1 MTKNSISG
9 APRGAKLKSIDPSA
23 AGQLVGRVIT
33 FLRVFMAETV
43 ARRIIGTVLLAVG
56 VDDARVAELTG
67 MSERRV
73 RELRKNIREGATD
86 DDLFR
91 ASGGSRGRKM
101 MDVETLVKEKIE
113 NNDYSTQQEVAD
125 MVYEEYGIK
134 VHRSTVSRLLKKT
147 VSGG

>member
-1 MTKNSISG
+1 MTNSVSG
-9 APRGAKLKSIDPSA
+9 APRGAKVKNIDPSA
-23 AGQLVGRVIT
+23 AGQIVSRVIA

-43 ARRIIGTVLLAVG
+43 ARRIISTVLLAVG
-56 VDDARVAELTG
+56 IDDARVAELTG

-73 RELRKNIREGATD
+73 RELRKNIRDGVTD

-101 MDVETLVKEKIE
+101 MDVEKLVMEKIE
-113 NNDYSTQQEVAD
+113 NNDYSTQQEIAD
-125 MVYEEYGIK
+125 MVYEEYGIM

-147 VSGG
+147 ASGG

>member
-9 APRGAKLKSIDPSA
+9 APRGAKVKHIDPST
-23 AGQLVGRVIT
+23 AGQMVSRVIT
-33 FLRVFMAETV
+33 FLRLFMAETV
-43 ARRIIGTVLLAVG
+43 ARRIICAVLLAVG
-56 VDDARVAELTG
+56 IDDARVVELTG

-73 RELRKNIREGATD
+73 RELRKNIREGVD

-101 MDVETLVKEKIE
+101 MDVEKLVMEKIE
-113 NNDYSTQQEVAD
+113 NNDYSTQQEIAD
-125 MVYEEYGIK
+125 MVYKEYGIT

-147 VSGG
+147 ASGG